1 MGVWSKSGA
10 HEAPNFMV
18 LKGIAEVD
26 SMLRGL
32 GELGFEET
40 SYNGTTYYRIN
51 EDFRLNFR
59 HPVRILKRS
68 WNRVALD
75 GQPDPCSPGHIYT

>member
-18 LKGIAEVD
+18 LKGIADVD

-32 GELGFEET
+32 GELGFEEK
-40 SYNGTTYYRIN
+40 
-51 EDFRLNFR
+51 L
-59 HPVRILKRS
+59 
-68 WNRVALD
+68 
-75 GQPDPCSPGHIYT
+75 